1 MAELV
6 FTLAMTMTAAL
17 LATMIRKLFAERT
30 IGKKLAP
37 WIFNTLISLVSA
49 IVLLVWGGIGQAST
63 FTWLFGILFGVVATL
78 QTITNLKALEMGPM
92 SYTTVVI
99 SCATLISALSGA
111 LFFNEKLVWAHIVGI
126 ILMVISFF
134 LAVDKQKDEKGAS
147 FRWLLM
153 SLLSMILNGCI
164 GIMQKVHQS
173 SSYKSELNI
182 FLVIAFAASFLLSL
196 AFTLLMWG
204 KDRNC
209 SKATSAA
216 DPYSDRRKSIGL
228 LVCTILGGICIAVN
242 HKLNLYLSGV
252 MDSAVFFPLVNGGG
266 LVLTTLAAMIFFRE
280 KLNRKQWI
288 GVILGTLSVV
298 FLCNPFSFLQ

>member
-1 MAELV
+1 MAELI
-6 FTLAMTMTAAL
+6 FTLAITMTAAL
-17 LATMIRKLFAERT
+17 LATMIRKFFAERT
-30 IGKKLAP
+30 NGSKLAP

-99 SCATLISALSGA
+99 SCSTLISALSGA
-111 LFFNEKLVWAHIVGI
+111 LFFNEQLVWAHIVGI
-126 ILMVISFF
+126 VLMVVSFF

-147 FRWLLM
+147 VRWLLM

-173 SSYKSELNI
+173 SSYKSELNL
-182 FLVIAFAASFLLSL
+182 FLVIAFAASFFLSL

-204 KDRNC
+204 KDR
-209 SKATSAA
+209 SKAAVA
-216 DPYSDRRKSIGL
+216 DSHTDRRKIIGL
-228 LVCTILGGICIAVN
+228 AVCMALGGICIAVN